1 MENMVSIDYLKS
13 FNPKAVIYRL
23 IQQEENRCQELTIV
37 DEEWEY
43 ENIIKDLIA
52 AGQHINVIKTKPV
65 KNKYVEIKE
74 ITWLNIKMINR
85 KIS

>member
-13 FNPKAVIYRL
+13 FNPKAEIYNRL

-37 DEEWEY
+37 DEEGEY

-52 AGQHINVIKTKPV
+52 EGQHINVIKTKPV
-65 KNKYVEIKE
+65 
-74 ITWLNIKMINR
+74 
-85 KIS
+85 

>member
-13 FNPKAVIYRL
+13 FNPKAVIYNRL

-37 DEEWEY
+37 DEEGEY

-52 AGQHINVIKTKPV
+52 EGQHINVIKTKPV
-65 KNKYVEIKE
+65 
-74 ITWLNIKMINR
+74 
-85 KIS
+85 

>member
-37 DEEWEY
+37 DEEGEY

-52 AGQHINVIKTKPV
+52 ERQHINVIKTKPV
-65 KNKYVEIKE
+65 
-74 ITWLNIKMINR
+74 
-85 KIS
+85 